1 MNTWYTTNKAAIDA
15 ASLAS
20 ETQVGPWGLYM
31 DLQLNIASTGLFPKA
46 TESAAGTCLA
56 RNASH
61 LVVAENGASP
71 SYTAGDPAVGVMGDS
86 WGIGLVNSTTS
97 AKTPFLMWYN
107 QVLTQA
113 PAAGGSNGTAAV
125 YWNSFAWTPQT
136 VITDFSAAMT
146 SANETSLS
154 GQDITNADAQN
165 LATDGAALG
174 LGSPATGTTALTFD
188 TTKWASATA
197 CEGVTKWGLGT
208 TTEWTSTSA
217 KGSKRV
223 WLWLADANPTAK
235 ASVFGVEKE
244 DEINMYIYQH
254 NAWSAGGACALSTA
268 ATDKSYRVNQHG
280 IGTYT
285 HTGASATLLGASAV
299 MAALVS
305 FF

>member
-31 DLQLNIASTGLFPKA
+31 DLQLNIASTGLWPPA
-46 TESAAGTCLA
+46 TLSSATDCTV
-56 RNASH
+56 RNASN
-61 LVVAENGASP
+61 LVVPENGAS
-71 SYTAGDPAVGVMGDS
+71 YATGDPAAGARGDS

-97 AKTPFLMWYN
+97 AKSPFLMWYN
-107 QVLTQA
+107 EVVTKSTG
-113 PAAGGSNGTAAV
+113 AGNNGTAAV

-165 LATDGAALG
+165 LATDGSALG
-174 LGSPATGTTALTFD
+174 LAGPAAATTLTCD

-244 DEINMYIYQH
+244 DVINMYMYQH
-254 NAWSAGGACALSTA
+254 NAWGVAAAGACALSA
-268 ATDKSYRVNQHG
+268 LATDKSYRVNQHG

-285 HTGASATLLGASAV
+285 HAGASSTLLGASAV